1 MELDSYKCPLIG
13 NHLVEAGAGTG
24 KTYNIQI
31 LFMRMLLQ
39 GVPITEIL
47 VVTFTELATA
57 ELRDRLR
64 RILSET
70 LNACIQF
77 TIDGSLPDDNAQ
89 ILPFFDSTA
98 CPEAIMENN
107 AEEVLKNLKTA
118 QQSFDDAPV
127 STIHGFC
134 SRMLNENAFESGLRY
149 GMKPR
154 TDVSDLVFKAL
165 NDFCRQEC
173 YLPKGETT
181 AVSNAIRAMQEAV
194 GCRPDTL
201 QQSLSPLLSGGN
213 AIPNWGDYDWCS
225 SNVSKDIIN
234 KRRTELEA
242 EFPSLFDQLI
252 DIQNLNG
259 LLSTDVLNQDGR
271 DFFGGDNLVILSEL
285 FRIRHPKAIS
295 ETVRAFERMTTKKD
309 RWFKKK
315 VADQTLATIMAQP
328 VMEMIKKL
336 YSVFDEY
343 GQIIKKTAYEF
354 VLERIRNYKS
364 QDAFIT
370 FDDMLTELDTRLHNP
385 LTGSA
390 LADTIRKKFR
400 GVIVDEFQ
408 DTDQTQYSI
417 FNTLFMESQDHFF
430 FMIGDPKQAI
440 YKFRG
445 GDIFTYLKAKDA
457 IPSDNRH
464 TLSVNFRS
472 SNAYIAAM
480 NDFFKD
486 VDGNDFFNNPDA
498 PKLDYGNV
506 PIQTPNENKKA
517 FNHPSQTPL
526 PLLSYATDN
535 AKLKSTAPKTIAD
548 EIQWLVNQSGC
559 VITNN
564 ENNVLPV
571 SYGDIAV
578 LVRSRAT
585 GEEVEKA
592 LRNLGIPC
600 VWNGGTNIFST
611 QEAAS
616 LISLFEALANPGNQP
631 FAIALLADA
640 LFGLTAEQLETIR
653 QNCLPEFQL
662 FLSSLAALWQQSSFL
677 SMFNAL
683 MKSTLQE
690 MFPTWPADNSSLDT
704 SQRLV
709 VHIAARPDGRRSV
722 AIYRQ
727 LGDILHQTAL
737 ERSLGLSGTKDFLSR
752 NVSKATRKSFGPNQF
767 DSELNSSDAADRQED
782 DPDKYALRVAT
793 QDAAVKIMT
802 IHKSKGLEFPIVYV
816 PVLDSASRSSSKIY
830 HTDDKTRHVLL
841 KNDKI
846 SIEQTRCDIEEN
858 DENKRL
864 LYVAITRA
872 KYLCRFMLKPKD
884 SRDLMTPCL
893 SFLPDNYVPQTT
905 SLPLEEMPEA
915 EIFHTTE
922 LERGWKTCSYTALTI
937 HHNTTTEKDADAN
950 RDLDSDDAQATV
962 PWRERAPIFRFAAG
976 AEAGICW
983 HAFFEKLDFQISD
996 NESLLS
1002 SAQNHLKLYFAGG
1015 ESEEDRRQML
1025 DAFLDMTRGVLLNPL
1040 PTVDFTLATIP
1051 PHDRLHELRF
1061 SYRLR
1066 NGFAS
1071 NDLRQAFVNA
1081 GCNLPDDW
1089 SPSCK
1094 GLDWIMTG
1102 AIDLLFRHNGQFFI
1116 LDWKTNIIG
1125 ANMDNFHL
1133 DGLQTEMARN
1143 SYTLQYLIYIVAFMN
1158 FYKSLQTDA
1167 FQWNEDEYEKLFGG
1181 VFYVF
1186 LRGVSEKHEQQN
1198 HDRRGVFFAKPP
1210 FKDILPLYS
1219 ILRLA

>member
-1 MELDSYKCPLIG
+1 MELDSYKCLLVG

-39 GVPITEIL
+39 GIPITEIL

-70 LNACIQF
+70 IDACSQF
-77 TIDGSLPDDNAQ
+77 KKNGSLPDNRQ
-89 ILPFFDSTA
+89 ILPFFDTA
-98 CPEAIMENN
+98 LCKDAITHANVDD
-107 AEEVLKNLKTA
+107 VLKHLKTA
-118 QQSFDDAPV
+118 EQAFDDAPV

-149 GMKPR
+149 GLKPR
-154 TDVSDLVFKAL
+154 TDVTDLVFKAL
-165 NDFCRQEC
+165 NDFFLYLC
-173 YLPKGETT
+173 YLPKGSTT
-181 AVSNAIRAMQEAV
+181 DQSNAIHAMQEAA
-194 GCRPDTL
+194 GCRPDVL
-201 QQSLSPLLSGGN
+201 QKSLEPLLSGGN
-213 AIPNWGDYDWCS
+213 AIPNWGDYDWGD
-225 SNVSKDIIN
+225 SNTPADAITN
-234 KRRTELEA
+234 RRRELEA
-242 EFPSLFDQLI
+242 EFPLLFDQLI
-252 DIQNLNG
+252 AIKDLAECVSSSILNK
-259 LLSTDVLNQDGR
+259 DGR
-271 DFFGGDNLVILSEL
+271 AFFENDNLLILSEL
-285 FRIRHPKAIS
+285 FRIRHSKAVA
-295 ETVRAFERMTTKKD
+295 EAVRAIEQMTRKKD
-309 RWFKKK
+309 QWFKKK
-315 VADQTLATIMAQP
+315 TADQTLEMLMGQP
-328 VMEMIKKL
+328 VMKAIEKL
-336 YSVFDEY
+336 KSVFDEY
-343 GQIIKKTAYEF
+343 GQILKKLAYDF
-354 VLERIRNYKS
+354 VLEHIRNYKS

-370 FDDMLTELDTRLHNP
+370 FDDMLTELDTRLRNP

-400 GVIVDEFQ
+400 GAIVDEFQ

-417 FNTLFMESQDHFF
+417 FNMLFMQSSDHFF

-457 IPSDNRH
+457 IPDDNRH

-486 VDGNDFFNNPDA
+486 VDGNDFFNNPNA
-498 PKLDYGNV
+498 EKLNYGNV
-506 PIQTPNENKKA
+506 SIQTPKDNKKT
-517 FNHPSQTPL
+517 FERPSQTPL
-526 PLLSYATDN
+526 PLISYASDN
-535 AKLKSTAPKTIAD
+535 PKTKSSAPSTIAN
-548 EIQWLVNQSGC
+548 EIHWLVNQSGY

-564 ENNVLPV
+564 DDSTVPI

-578 LVRSRAT
+578 LVRSHVI
-585 GEEVEKA
+585 GEAVEKA
-592 LRNLGIPC
+592 LRKIGIPC

-616 LISLFEALANPGNQP
+616 LISLFDALANPGSQP
-631 FAIALLADA
+631 FAIVLLADT

-653 QNCLPEFQL
+653 QNGLPEFQL
-662 FLSSLAALWQQSSFL
+662 FLSSLATLWQQTSFL
-677 SMFNAL
+677 TMFNTL
-683 MKSTLQE
+683 MQTPLQE
-690 MFPTWPADNSSLDT
+690 IFPTWPQENASLDIT
-704 SQRLV
+704 QRLV

-727 LGDILHQTAL
+727 LGDILHQVSL
-737 ERSLGLSGTKDFLSR
+737 ERSLGLSGLKEFLSR
-752 NVSKATRKSFGPNQF
+752 NITKAKPKKSYNSNQSN
-767 DSELNSSDAADRQED
+767 DELNSSDAADRQEE

-816 PVLDSASRSSSKIY
+816 PVLDGSNNKPPKIY
-830 HTDDKTRHVLL
+830 HTNDKVRHVLL
-841 KNDKI
+841 KNDKA
-846 SIEQTRCDIEEN
+846 SIEQNRCDMEEN

-884 SRDLMTPCL
+884 SRDLMTFYP
-893 SFLPDNYVPQTT
+893 SFTPDGYVPQAIVIPPT
-905 SLPLEEMPEA
+905 EMPQA
-915 EIFHTTE
+915 ETFHTTE
-922 LERGWKTCSYTALTI
+922 LERGWKTCSYTALTV
-937 HHNTTTEKDADAN
+937 HHTTTVEKDDDTN
-950 RDLDSDDAQATV
+950 RDLDSDDTQAPV
-962 PWRERAPIFRFAAG
+962 PWKERAPIFRFAAG
-976 AEAGICW
+976 AEAGIAW
-983 HAFFEKLDFQISD
+983 HAFFEKLDFQVSD
-996 NESLLS
+996 DESLLL

-1015 ESEEDRRQML
+1015 ESDDDKRQML

-1040 PTVDFTLATIP
+1040 PTVDFTLAEIP
-1051 PHDRLHELRF
+1051 PQDRLHELRF

-1066 NGFAS
+1066 DGFAS
-1071 NDLRQAFVNA
+1071 NALRTAFVNA
-1081 GCNLPDDW
+1081 GCALPDDW

-1094 GLDWIMTG
+1094 GMDWIMTG
-1102 AIDLLFRHNGQFFI
+1102 AIDLLFRHNGKFFI

-1133 DGLQTEMARN
+1133 DGLQAEMARN
-1143 SYTLQYLIYIVAFMN
+1143 SYTLQYLIYVVAFMN
-1158 FYKSLQTDA
+1158 FYKSLQPAT
-1167 FQWNEDEYEKLFGG
+1167 FQWNESEYDKLFGG

-1186 LRGVSEKHEQQN
+1186 LRGVSEKHEQQD

-1210 FKDILPLYS
+1210 FHDILPLYTMLS
-1219 ILRLA
+1219 LA

>member
-1 MELDSYKCPLIG
+1 MELDSYKCSLVG

-70 LNACIQF
+70 IDACSQF
-77 TIDGSLPDDNAQ
+77 KTNGSLPDNRQ
-89 ILPFFDSTA
+89 ILPFFDTA
-98 CPEAIMENN
+98 LCKDAITHANVDD
-107 AEEVLKNLKTA
+107 VLKHLKTA
-118 QQSFDDAPV
+118 EQAFDDAPV

-149 GMKPR
+149 GLKPR
-154 TDVSDLVFKAL
+154 TDVTDLVFKAL

-173 YLPKGETT
+173 YLPKGSTT
-181 AVSNAIRAMQEAV
+181 DQSNAIHAMQEAA
-194 GCRPDTL
+194 GCRPDVL
-201 QQSLSPLLSGGN
+201 QKSLEPLLSGGN
-213 AIPNWGDYDWCS
+213 AIPNWGDYDWS
-225 SNVSKDIIN
+225 DLNTPADAITN
-234 KRRTELEA
+234 RRRELEA
-242 EFPSLFDQLI
+242 EFPLLFDQLI
-252 DIQNLNG
+252 AIKDLAECVSSSILNK
-259 LLSTDVLNQDGR
+259 DGR
-271 DFFGGDNLVILSEL
+271 AFFENDNLLILSEL
-285 FRIRHPKAIS
+285 FRIRHSKAVA
-295 ETVRAFERMTTKKD
+295 EAVRAIEQMTRKKD
-309 RWFKKK
+309 QWFKKK
-315 VADQTLATIMAQP
+315 TADQTLEMLMGQP
-328 VMEMIKKL
+328 VMKVIEKL
-336 YSVFDEY
+336 KSVFDEY
-343 GQIIKKTAYEF
+343 GQILKKLAYDF
-354 VLERIRNYKS
+354 VLEHIRSYKS

-370 FDDMLTELDTRLHNP
+370 FDDMLTELDTRLRNP

-400 GVIVDEFQ
+400 GAIVDEFQ

-417 FNTLFMESQDHFF
+417 FNMLFMQSDNHFF
-430 FMIGDPKQAI
+430 FIIGDPKQAI

-457 IPSDNRH
+457 IPDDNRH

-486 VDGNDFFNNPDA
+486 VDGNDFFNNPNA
-498 PKLDYGNV
+498 EKLNYGNV
-506 PIQTPNENKKA
+506 SIQTPKDNKKT
-517 FNHPSQTPL
+517 FERPSQTLL
-526 PLLSYATDN
+526 PLISYASDN
-535 AKLKSTAPKTIAD
+535 PKTKSSAPSTIAN
-548 EIQWLVNQSGC
+548 EIHWLVNQSGY

-564 ENNVLPV
+564 DDSTVPI

-578 LVRSRAT
+578 LVRSHVI
-585 GEEVEKA
+585 GEAVEKA
-592 LRNLGIPC
+592 LRKIGIPC

-616 LISLFEALANPGNQP
+616 LISLFDALANPGSQP

-653 QNCLPEFQL
+653 QNGLPEFQL
-662 FLSSLAALWQQSSFL
+662 FLSSLATLWQQTSFL
-677 SMFNAL
+677 TMFNTL
-683 MKSTLQE
+683 MQTPLQE
-690 MFPTWPADNSSLDT
+690 IFPTWPQENASLDIT
-704 SQRLV
+704 QRLV

-727 LGDILHQTAL
+727 LGDILHQVSL
-737 ERSLGLSGTKDFLSR
+737 ERSLGLSGLKEFLSR
-752 NVSKATRKSFGPNQF
+752 NITKAKPKKSYNSNQSN
-767 DSELNSSDAADRQED
+767 DELNSSDAADRQED

-816 PVLDSASRSSSKIY
+816 PVLDGSNNKPPKIY
-830 HTDDKTRHVLL
+830 HSNDKIRHVLL
-841 KNDKI
+841 KNDKA
-846 SIEQTRCDIEEN
+846 SIEQNRCDMEEN

-884 SRDLMTPCL
+884 SRDLMTFYP
-893 SFLPDNYVPQTT
+893 SFTPDGYVPQAIAIPPT
-905 SLPLEEMPEA
+905 EMPQA
-915 EIFHTTE
+915 ETFHTTE
-922 LERGWKTCSYTALTI
+922 LERGWKTCSYTALTV
-937 HHNTTTEKDADAN
+937 HHTTTVEKDDDTN
-950 RDLDSDDAQATV
+950 RDLDSDDTQAPV
-962 PWRERAPIFRFAAG
+962 PWKERAPIFRFAAG
-976 AEAGICW
+976 AEAGIAW
-983 HAFFEKLDFQISD
+983 HAFFEKLDFQVSD
-996 NESLLS
+996 DESLLL

-1015 ESEEDRRQML
+1015 ESDDDKRQML

-1040 PTVDFTLATIP
+1040 PTVDFTLSEIP
-1051 PHDRLHELRF
+1051 PQDRLHELRF
-1061 SYRLR
+1061 SYRLC

-1071 NDLRQAFVNA
+1071 NALRTAFVNA
-1081 GCNLPDDW
+1081 GCALPDDW

-1094 GLDWIMTG
+1094 GMDWIMTG

-1133 DGLQTEMARN
+1133 DGLQAEMARN
-1143 SYTLQYLIYIVAFMN
+1143 SYTLQYLIYVVAFMN
-1158 FYKSLQTDA
+1158 FYKSLQPAT
-1167 FQWNEDEYEKLFGG
+1167 FQWNESDYDKLFDG

-1198 HDRRGVFFAKPP
+1198 HDRRGVFFAKPA
-1210 FKDILPLYS
+1210 FQNILPLYTMLS
-1219 ILRLA
+1219 LA